1 MTKNMLSILFKSS
14 SQKLQFSEVPTLI
27 LVNTHNLPLFIDFM
41 KILNSDIKGH
51 RIILN
56 ILQSKTY
63 TFRERLLGDILDPW

>member
-1 MTKNMLSILFKSS
+1 
-14 SQKLQFSEVPTLI
+14 
-27 LVNTHNLPLFIDFM
+27 M